1 MTSLYLGAQQIVVL
15 SELSYFSDLLDL
27 ICAFLNMI
35 FRGDWS
41 SASYPKRLNCYIRSV
56 LQYLKKTMTNFGGCL
71 LV

>member
-1 MTSLYLGAQQIVVL
+1 MIGHIGIALAKNAEEDAVSLM
-15 SELSYFSDLLDL
+15 LDL